1 METLHRAY
9 APSRCVC
16 CDTLYGGGA
25 FAGTRRRAHNRARKD
40 AHMLGR
46 LIDQITA
53 TVARLA
59 PAQLGAEAERNLR
72 GALASLLE
80 RAELVTREELEVQEA
95 VLART
100 RERLRTLETRVAEL
114 EQQLHKKN

>member
-1 METLHRAY
+1 MEAQMF
-9 APSRCVC
+9 S
-16 CDTLYGGGA
+16 
-25 FAGTRRRAHNRARKD
+25 
-40 AHMLGR
+40 R
-46 LIDQITA
+46 LIDQISA

-59 PAQLGAEAERNLR
+59 PAQLGVEAERNLR

-100 RERLRTLETRVAEL
+100 RERLRMLEARVTEL
-114 EQQLHKKN
+114 EQQLRKKN